1 MCGIAGI
8 YDPHHSL
15 GLSGEV
21 LRRMTGVVRHRGP
34 DEDGFFDIVKTNFSD
49 DVPNVYKNRG
59 DGTFEDRVFE
69 SGLGAYMSYVGW
81 GVHLLDVD
89 HDGRRDLLMIN
100 GHVYPE
106 TEQIPDVHYRQPRLL
121 YWNVGGGRFKD
132 ISESSG
138 PGIREPWSSRGSAAG
153 DLDGDGTL
161 EVVVNNMGARPTL
174 LKNFAPQKNWLLV
187 RCVGAKCNRDAVG
200 ARVYVHAGERRL
212 SGEVQG
218 GTSFVSQ
225 NDARLHFG
233 LGGDTRYSRIEVQ
246 WPGGEREAY
255 PGGEGNRVV
264 VLEQGKGSRVARQ

>member
-1 MCGIAGI
+1 
-8 YDPHHSL
+8 
-15 GLSGEV
+15 
-21 LRRMTGVVRHRGP
+21 
-34 DEDGFFDIVKTNFSD
+34 
-49 DVPNVYKNRG
+49 
-59 DGTFEDRVFE
+59 
-69 SGLGAYMSYVGW
+69 
-81 GVHLLDVD
+81 
-89 HDGRRDLLMIN
+89 
-100 GHVYPE
+100 
-106 TEQIPDVHYRQPRLL
+106 
-121 YWNVGGGRFKD
+121 
-132 ISESSG
+132 
-138 PGIREPWSSRGSAAG
+138 
-153 DLDGDGTL
+153 
-161 EVVVNNMGARPTL
+161 MGARPTL